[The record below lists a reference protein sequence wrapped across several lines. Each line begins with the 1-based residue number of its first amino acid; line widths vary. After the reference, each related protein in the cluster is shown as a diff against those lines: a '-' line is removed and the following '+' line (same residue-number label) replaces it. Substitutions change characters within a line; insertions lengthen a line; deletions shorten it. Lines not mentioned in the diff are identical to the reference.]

1 MEISIII
8 PVLDEAERL
17 DILLPE
23 LRKRSETGKVME
35 VIVVD
40 GGSRDGSPEIAGSH
54 GARVIYAPKG
64 RAGQMNHGAELA
76 RGEILYFLHADSLPP
91 EGFDRWILRA
101 MEEKLK
107 AGCFRLRFD
116 PPHRFLNA
124 FAWCTR
130 INHPLCR
137 GGDQSLFLPQS
148 WFRAAGGFDERF
160 RIYED
165 NEFIGRLYSD
175 YSFRV
180 LPAYI
185 TTSSRRYKKIGVFR
199 LQYHY
204 SVIHLKRVLGA
215 PPEILYSYYQKH
227 IGTGQKKRT

>member
-1 MEISIII
+1 
-8 PVLDEAERL
+8 
-17 DILLPE
+17 
-23 LRKRSETGKVME
+23 
-35 VIVVD
+35 
-40 GGSRDGSPEIAGSH
+40 
-54 GARVIYAPKG
+54 YAPKG
-64 RAGQMNHGAELA
+64 RARQMNHGAELA

-101 MEEKLK
+101 MEEKLR

-116 PPHRFLNA
+116 PPHWFLNA

-137 GGDQSLFLPQS
+137 GGDQSLCLPQS

-227 IGTGQKKRT
+227 IGTGRKKRT